1 MFIMMGAVGLSHVGA
16 VGLYLYYW
24 FYGYL
29 GFVIVYFS

>member
-1 MFIMMGAVGLSHVGA
+1 MFIMMGRVSLSHVGA